1 MLDALKRLFAGD
13 TTPEETA
20 LSPALSTA
28 VLLVEAALSDG
39 VYADTEEAEILDVLQ
54 TGFDLSAPAAAELLA
69 DAKALADTAVDH
81 YRFTKVVKTLPHDQ
95 RISILTDL
103 WRVVLADGDRD
114 AHEDALIR
122 RLAPL
127 LGLSDRDRALA
138 RQAASSR

>member
-39 VYADTEEAEILDVLQ
+39 VYADAEEAEILGVLQ

-81 YRFTKVVKTLPHDQ
+81 YRVTKVVKTLPHDQ

-103 WRVVLADGDRD
+103 WGVVLADGDRD